1 MCDACGCQTPTHDHG
16 HDHDHGH
23 GHSHDESVI
32 VDINRS
38 LFAANDAIARSN
50 REHFDDENIVVL
62 NLISSPGSG
71 KTTLLEHTIDRIGD
85 EIKIGV
91 IEGDIETE
99 RDAERIRAKGVP
111 AIQLTT
117 GGACHLDASMIH
129 RGFHQLQKEPG
140 GDAIDLLVIENVGNL
155 VCPATFDLGEHKR
168 VVLVSVPEGPD
179 KPAKYPKA
187 FTSSQLFLI
196 TKTDLLPYFDFEVA
210 EASKEA
216 LGLNPAL
223 QVMDFSSTTGEGF
236 DAWLDY
242 LRELVGKKQGE

>member
-1 MCDACGCQTPTHDHG
+1 MCDACGCQTSAD
-16 HDHDHGH
+16 DHDH
-23 GHSHDESVI
+23 HDQGQAQDDSVV
-32 VDINRS
+32 VDVNTS
-38 LFAANDAIARSN
+38 LFEANDALARAN
-50 REHFDDENIVVL
+50 RVHFDEQRLVVL

-85 EIKIGV
+85 EIRIGV

-111 AIQLTT
+111 AVQLTT

-155 VCPATFDLGEHKR
+155 VCPATFDLGEHQR

-210 EASKEA
+210 EARKEA
-216 LGLNPAL
+216 LGLNPSL
-223 QVMDFSSTTGEGF
+223 QVMDFSATSGEGF
-236 DAWLDY
+236 DVWLDY
-242 LRELVGKKQGE
+242 LRDLVRRKKAE

>member
-1 MCDACGCQTPTHDHG
+1 M
-16 HDHDHGH
+16 
-23 GHSHDESVI
+23 
-32 VDINRS
+32 
-38 LFAANDAIARSN
+38 ARSN
-50 REHFDDENIVVL
+50 RVHFDEQRLVVL

-85 EIKIGV
+85 EIRIGV

-155 VCPATFDLGEHKR
+155 VCPATFDLGEHQR

-210 EASKEA
+210 EARKEA
-216 LGLNPAL
+216 LSLNPAL
-223 QVMDFSSTTGEGF
+223 QVMDFSATSGEGF
-236 DAWLDY
+236 DVWLDY
-242 LRELVGKKQGE
+242 LRELVREKKGR